1 MDLGSLNFEQLG
13 TAGILVAVLAYL
25 LYAKTQ
31 ECARWQE
38 RVDEWTEKCFATQQ
52 DSQRQI
58 YEAIEML
65 DKLSDALRS
74 QKNVA

>member
-1 MDLGSLNFEQLG
+1 MDFGSLNFEQLG

-25 LYAKTQ
+25 LYSKTQ
-31 ECARWQE
+31 ECTRWQE
-38 RVDEWTEKCFATQQ
+38 RVDDWTEKCFATQQ